1 MDQREEK
8 ATTLEGRREEHAC
21 ESKTWRDWAC
31 DDPLYKATFTRLGAT
46 NAYAVHLIEQTPL
59 HSTVPLKLVFEM
71 ATPLYQG
78 LDAILNKQ
86 QDLSTIK
93 IQVSS
98 RQHIHVR
105 YTCYCTPTTWSYNV
119 MHEIVEGLNEQL
131 SMKQDLNRGLLLQL
145 SFIKKQ

>member
-1 MDQREEK
+1 MEQREGK
-8 ATTLEGRREEHAC
+8 ANKDMPKHLEPNVNWMDCAFE
-21 ESKTWRDWAC
+21 
-31 DDPLYKATFTRLGAT
+31 DPLYKATFTRLGET
-46 NAYAVHLIEQTPL
+46 NAYTVQLLEQTPV
-59 HSTVPLKLVFEM
+59 HSTVPRNLVFEM

-145 SFIKKQ
+145 SFIKTQ